1 MADIQPPKL
10 KILRT
15 ADPYDIYP
23 RQEGLGHISVNKK
36 ESNIMKLRGLLTL
49 LLGLFLLGCTHDSDI
64 DTMGGSRDDG
74 MATMTIDAILPNLA
88 GTTRAVNSALGGST
102 NVDFKGD
109 GHENGYALRII
120 AKAYGTGDY
129 DGQFAD
135 EDVFFITKKS
145 ELNSTIKLD
154 LEVTAGRK
162 YNVYLW
168 ADYVKEYGN
177 DGMGVDLHYDT
188 SNLPTVRLKEGFAIN
203 DESRDALYG
212 SIVWEAIGDKT
223 FGATLTRP
231 LAKLRMMATDADP
244 KADKVSITYNG
255 TLYNAINVATG
266 EVSTSNNSTEH
277 ILTATTLNYT
287 GGDDSDQ
294 LKTNQTVMVDYI
306 LVPSNGMTVDITAKF
321 IDGNDKEMNALDP
334 IEDIAL
340 KRGNLTTLRGEMLSG
355 YFKIETMEH
364 FLTLMTSGPIDEN
377 GKTYDKVRLDTD
389 LDFTDVSETI
399 SPISLDNIVEFNGNG
414 KTISNITVEGASLF
428 TEPEENAVIKDL
440 TIESIEVESTK
451 HAGALFNELNS
462 SITFEGVNID
472 EGIVTAGA
480 GGAAG
485 GIVGYVGRSTPTDR
499 STNITVTFTECNVNG
514 VTATSDSHE
523 GHYVGLL
530 SGFDNNERLIFTS
543 STATPVS
550 TRVVDYDSPYV
561 DANKGA
567 WLKDIDFSYYN
578 GWLGDETYY
587 RGWVE
592 FDGNRLQIKWDGERT
607 IDPLKD
613 GSTILIYSPFDLAN
627 LQKQNATSVKFKTNV
642 DLGGD
647 YTTAKNEFNP
657 IRTITN
663 LDGEGYTLYNLYVDM
678 VHDGTG
684 AAFIQTSSG
693 TTTHKNLTFDG
704 AYIKNV
710 HNTGIQTPAYGV
722 TNDGGA
728 GNAYAGTLVVAGAGT
743 KYLAENIHVKNS
755 TVYAVCKMGGIM
767 GRATANDF
775 DMINC
780 SVDKCTIE
788 NYNPKVPN
796 YYAIPNYVVASYTV
810 NGLQWW
816 HTCGEAGG
824 LIGFV
829 QAPYADIQGCAV
841 TNTNIYCVGQPNK
854 NVAANVYK
862 TSNFNKNKQ
871 YVSGQNLFAKGYT
884 KIAGRH
890 FNQFIG
896 NVVSQR
902 GDGGSNYVVNI
913 TDYIVKGNY
922 YGSESN
928 RIASSSTNSYNH
940 NYGSGYCE
948 VVGCP
953 YFVGVEINPIG
964 LSIGHV
970 MHHAGTL
977 YFKAK
982 ETDSTTAAKEATVTE
997 ADSEGDSTKWIGGD
1011 FFDWGVGI
1019 LLYYPKSEYPN
1030 VNEIEGALEN
1040 Q

>member
-1 MADIQPPKL
+1 
-10 KILRT
+10 
-15 ADPYDIYP
+15 
-23 RQEGLGHISVNKK
+23 
-36 ESNIMKLRGLLTL
+36 MKLRGLFTL
-49 LLGLFLLGCTHDSDI
+49 LLGAVLLGVGCTTDADI
-64 DTMGGSRDDG
+64 DNIGGNG
-74 MATMTIDAILPNLA
+74 E
-88 GTTRAVNSALGGST
+88 GTTNVNISATLPELGGAT
-102 NVDFKGD
+102 RGVDSARGGVANID
-109 GHENGYALRII
+109 WDTYELRVIV
-120 AKAYGTGDY
+120 KAYGTGDY
-129 DGQFAD
+129 AGQLAAEKVEYKVAEAD
-135 EDVFFITKKS
+135 ANGNYQPIS
-145 ELNSTIKLD
+145 INLNIPLTSGHTYDI
-154 LEVTAGRK
+154 
-162 YNVYLW
+162 YLW
-168 ADYVKEYGN
+168 ADYVLRSAPTS
-177 DGMGVDLHYDT
+177 DLHYNT
-188 SNLPTVRLKEGFAIN
+188 EEFPTITLKGNNLLVIN
-203 DESRDALYG
+203 DETRDAFFG
-212 SIVWEAIGDKT
+212 RGRAIVGDVATTWDEA
-223 FGATLTRP
+223 FGVERAV
-231 LAKLRMMATDADP
+231 AKLRMVATDAAGASATSATLQVEKLYTGFDITTGAP
-244 KADKVSITYNG
+244 TSPTEAAVVSAKTAFETYNSEVADSEG
-255 TLYNAINVATG
+255 NISKSFITTYMLWPAEESVAIVG
-266 EVSTSNNSTEH
+266 SFYE
-277 ILTATTLNYT
+277 
-287 GGDDSDQ
+287 
-294 LKTNQTVMVDYI
+294 
-306 LVPSNGMTVDITAKF
+306 
-321 IDGNDKEMNALDP
+321 DGNETPVSEVAP
-334 IEDIAL
+334 AAAIPF
-340 KRGNLTTLRGEMLSG
+340 KRGSLTTLRGEMFDTGWDGSV
-355 YFKIETMEH
+355 ETPTEIADDW
-364 FLTLMTSGPIDEN
+364 LVINTPGELLWLATAAEAPTLNGTTYSKFRLGKDIDV
-377 GKTYDKVRLDTD
+377 YDSTDIQSLKVGNNATFD
-389 LDFTDVSETI
+389 
-399 SPISLDNIVEFNGNG
+399 GNG
-414 KTISNITVEGASLF
+414 KTISGFGATTTALFGSAQGLNAYNFTLEGYNVSHDGHIGVLVDELSQSATFTNIT
-428 TEPEENAVIKDL
+428 IK
-440 TIESIEVESTK
+440 
-451 HAGALFNELNS
+451 NS
-462 SITFEGVNID
+462 SATTTN
-472 EGIVTAGA
+472 
-480 GGAAG
+480 GAAG
-485 GIVGYVGRSTPTDR
+485 GIVGYIAGGDKLDL
-499 STNITVTFTECNVNG
+499 NVTFTNCHLVG
-514 VTATSDSHE
+514 VKATGSLAE
-523 GHYVGLL
+523 GKFVGLMYGYDNGEIL
-530 SGFDNNERLIFTS
+530 SFDADCSADENC
-543 STATPVS
+543 AVA
-550 TRVVDYDSPYV
+550 DYVSPYTEDN
-561 DANKGA
+561 DAQ
-567 WLKDIDFSYYN
+567 WLDGDTTTYPKSFDFSKYN
-578 GWLGDETYY
+578 GWLGDEEKY
-587 RGWVE
+587 RATVK
-592 FDGNRLQIKWDGERT
+592 FADHRMQIKWDGVKEIT
-607 IDPLKD
+607 PITDD
-613 GSTILIYSPFDLAN
+613 SGAILIYSPFDLAS
-627 LQKQNATSVKFKTNV
+627 LQKQSPSSVKFKTNV

-647 YTTAKNEFNP
+647 HATTKNKFNP
-657 IRTITN
+657 IKTITN
-663 LDGEGYTLYNLYVDM
+663 LDGEEHTLYNLYVDM

-693 TTTHKNLTFDG
+693 TTTHMNLTFDG

-728 GNAYAGTLVVAGAGT
+728 GNAYAGTLVVTGAGT

-767 GRATANDF
+767 GRATANNF

-871 YVSGQNLFAKGYT
+871 YVSEQNLFAKGYT

-997 ADSEGDSTKWIGGD
+997 ADSEGDLTKWIGGD
-1011 FFDWGVGI
+1011 FFSWEVQYEGI
-1019 LLYYPKSEYPN
+1019 IIKRYPKSEYPN

>member
-1 MADIQPPKL
+1 
-10 KILRT
+10 
-15 ADPYDIYP
+15 
-23 RQEGLGHISVNKK
+23 
-36 ESNIMKLRGLLTL
+36 MKLRGLLTL
-49 LLGLFLLGCTHDSDI
+49 LLGLFLLGCTHDIDI

-592 FDGNRLQIKWDGERT
+592 FDGNRFQIKWDGVTT
-607 IDPLKD
+607 IEPMLANATYDD
-613 GSTILIYSPFDLAN
+613 SGVTAGSNKYVVYSPFDLAGVRKKTASPSAIYLRSN
-627 LQKQNATSVKFKTNV
+627 IDMYGQGADGKYNVPSNFTQSVYTSADDNH
-642 DLGGD
+642 
-647 YTTAKNEFNP
+647 FNP
-657 IRTITN
+657 FNYVTT
-663 LDGEGYTLYNLYVDM
+663 LDGYKDASNNYSIWNLSISQIEQER
-678 VHDGTG
+678 
-684 AAFIQTSSG
+684 AAFILYASG
-693 TTTHKNLTFDG
+693 TTTHKNINFRSCCTVSVHKPVQTDAKAYG
-704 AYIKNV
+704 AILVSNVDATYTMENV
-710 HNTGIQTPAYGV
+710 HAYDCKV
-722 TNDGGA
+722 FA
-728 GNAYAGTLVVAGAGT
+728 LQKVGTLGARISGT
-743 KYLAENIHVKNS
+743 SKL
-755 TVYAVCKMGGIM
+755 T
-767 GRATANDF
+767 
-775 DMINC
+775 NC
-780 SVDKCTIE
+780 SVNSCYVE
-788 NYNPKVPN
+788 NYECNISERFESGKKSMVGF
-796 YYAIPNYVVASYTV
+796 TV
-810 NGLQWW
+810 NN
-816 HTCGEAGG
+816 
-824 LIGFV
+824 V
-829 QAPYADIQGCAV
+829 YADFYPYGEVGGMFGFIQGNSTI
-841 TNTNIYCVGQPNK
+841 TNCWTKGTTIY
-854 NVAANVYK
+854 A
-862 TSNFNKNKQ
+862 F
-871 YVSGQNLFAKGYT
+871 GQN
-884 KIAGRH
+884 
-890 FNQFIG
+890 
-896 NVVSQR
+896 
-902 GDGGSNYVVNI
+902 D
-913 TDYIVKGNY
+913 
-922 YGSESN
+922 
-928 RIASSSTNSYNH
+928 
-940 NYGSGYCE
+940 
-948 VVGCP
+948 
-953 YFVGVEINPIG
+953 
-964 LSIGHV
+964 
-970 MHHAGTL
+970 
-977 YFKAK
+977 
-982 ETDSTTAAKEATVTE
+982 KEATIDASWLIKTGVKASGYYLVPGRHVSTLIGNIRVTGTISINNSG
-997 ADSEGDSTKWIGGD
+997 ADSASKCTKRYDTHQWRVKTGGSSWNPTYTYYKYDYIGQAYYVKFLDSEGTVTVDGTSITIGDCKTST
-1011 FFDWGVGI
+1011 
-1019 LLYYPKSEYPN
+1019 LYDTY
-1030 VNEIEGALEN
+1030 
-1040 Q
+1040 